1 MKNKTWVKTRL
12 AKKHFY
18 KVLLDIRRNKN
29 SRGEFTI
36 QLLWAADYWSHVF
49 SLACPVAEFSFK
61 EIRRRVQSK
70 ISSCC
75 VSDRC
80 ESREMGCRGRSR
92 LPTLMV
98 ESFSTDLLRVI
109 KSYWTEPPFELCLL
123 LGE

>member
-1 MKNKTWVKTRL
+1 M
-12 AKKHFY
+12 
-18 KVLLDIRRNKN
+18 
-29 SRGEFTI
+29 
-36 QLLWAADYWSHVF
+36 
-49 SLACPVAEFSFK
+49 AEFSFK

-98 ESFSTDLLRVI
+98 ESFSTDLLRAI

-123 LGE
+123 LGEQNTKLLHIISLLFEWGEETDFFVNV